1 MSNPIDPLA
10 TSPAV
15 VPTDPTNK
23 YCAPHGPYHDSYES
37 LTPSCFACG
46 GYHSSVNQA
55 TLCLQ
60 LTLRATR
67 RRVGDLEATL
77 RDVDYQLREIYWCH
91 VITARTAIAKA
102 LDNDAGPVLVDTVSK

>member
-23 YCAPHGPYHDSYES
+23 YDAPHG
-37 LTPSCFACG
+37 PSCFACG
-46 GYHSSVNQA
+46 GYHGSVNQA